1 MGLTATL
8 FPFLDVPVFWPILF
22 LYWLALATF
31 TLRRQIK
38 HMIKHRYVPFDFGK
52 PSVRSDT
59 HLLCFGVDALLL
71 HHRVMTR
78 SPVALPAIAHNL
90 RLSLQTVY

>member
-1 MGLTATL
+1 MRACRSRATSDYLPCRVMSCRSFLLGLTATL

-38 HMIKHRYVPFDFGK
+38 HMIKHRYLPFDFGK
-52 PSVRSDT
+52 PSVRSST
-59 HLLCFGVDALLL
+59 LLL
-71 HHRVMTR
+71 
-78 SPVALPAIAHNL
+78 
-90 RLSLQTVY
+90 